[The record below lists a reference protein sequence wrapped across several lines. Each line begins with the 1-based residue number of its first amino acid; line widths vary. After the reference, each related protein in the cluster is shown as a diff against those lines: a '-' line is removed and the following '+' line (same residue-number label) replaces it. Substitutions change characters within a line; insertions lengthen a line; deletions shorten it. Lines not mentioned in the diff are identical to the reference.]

1 MKKFKAGNIISHI
14 YLIILTFISI
24 FPLVWIIISSLK
36 GKGGTDR

>member
-24 FPLVWIIISSLK
+24 FPLVWIIISVPE
-36 GKGGTDR
+36 GKGGN